1 VEGREAVIA
10 AGLGCRKGC
19 DRADVLRALEA
30 ALASTGRALEEV
42 AALYA
47 PDFKVD
53 EPSLRGVAQ
62 ELGKPL
68 VFIATDQL
76 QLQAAFALTRSDRAL
91 AEVGLP
97 SVAETAAL
105 AGAAGL
111 DADHPAPAK
120 LLGPRQIAGG
130 ATCALAI
137 RNSANAIDP
146 RGSQ

>member
-30 ALASTGRALEEV
+30 ALASTGRTLEEI

-47 PDFKVD
+47 PDFKTD
-53 EPSLRGVAQ
+53 EPSLRGVAR
-62 ELGKPL
+62 ELGKLL
-68 VFIATDQL
+68 VFIPTDQL
-76 QLQAAFALTRSDRAL
+76 QVQAAFALTRSDRAL

-105 AGAAGL
+105 AGAAAL
-111 DADHPAPAK
+111 DADNPAPVK

-137 RNSANAIDP
+137 RNPTDALDP
-146 RGSQ
+146 RGSK